1 MIKISKEFKTF
12 FLVLSGI
19 ILFVFGYNFLKGQ
32 SILKKQKT
40 IYAVYSEIEG
50 LVSGAKVTL
59 NGLTIGS
66 VTRTDFVTDGTDIL
80 ITMSIRGDVNFSKE
94 SEAVL
99 YETGLIGGKA
109 ISINPI
115 FINNQ
120 SIKSGDT
127 LKSIIKPGF
136 TELVNRQIEPLQDKI
151 VGTLTS
157 VDSLFAG
164 VSNVLNL
171 DTQNNLKSIL
181 EDLSVSLENVN
192 KASVVLSDL
201 LISNQ
206 KNFSNTMENLSISS
220 KNINSIT
227 DSLASINFN
236 RTVKQ
241 YELVA
246 DNINQL
252 LLKLDSN
259 EGTAG
264 KLLNDDNVYL
274 RLEAA
279 SKALEDLLNDIKLN
293 PKRYVHF
300 SLFGR
305 KEK

>member
-120 SIKSGDT
+120 SINDQIEKT
-127 LKSIIKPGF
+127 QKIIKNF
-136 TELVNRQIEPLQDKI
+136 KTNRSSEIA
-151 VGTLTS
+151 VSVLTN
-157 VDSLFAG
+157 SL
-164 VSNVLNL
+164 
-171 DTQNNLKSIL
+171 
-181 EDLSVSLENVN
+181 
-192 KASVVLSDL
+192 
-201 LISNQ
+201 
-206 KNFSNTMENLSISS
+206 
-220 KNINSIT
+220 
-227 DSLASINFN
+227 
-236 RTVKQ
+236 
-241 YELVA
+241 
-246 DNINQL
+246 
-252 LLKLDSN
+252 
-259 EGTAG
+259 
-264 KLLNDDNVYL
+264 
-274 RLEAA
+274 
-279 SKALEDLLNDIKLN
+279 
-293 PKRYVHF
+293 
-300 SLFGR
+300 
-305 KEK
+305 